1 MPDAIL
7 AINANTETRDKWG
20 KTPAFLSMEHRQ
32 EDDNL
37 VMNNQNNYVNP
48 DAQSSAICFANVH
61 KLLGSQV
68 LLRDICFEVKPG
80 ETMAIAGINGA
91 GKTSLLRCLMDYVK
105 VSRGSIS
112 IFGISNLQPKARTP
126 LSFLPERFVPPSF
139 MTGHETLQW
148 LSGLR
153 GMPWSME
160 QSVRGFAQF
169 ELDQQALHRPLR
181 FFSKGMTQK
190 IGLISCLLVETSI
203 VVLDE
208 PMSGLDPQ
216 AKRFVAQA
224 IRRAK
229 QAGRTVLFTS
239 HSLSDVQSLCDRVLI
254 IHGSAVRFLGTP
266 SELRNTFKSE
276 SLEDSFLQC
285 IECKELAHA

>member
-1 MPDAIL
+1 
-7 AINANTETRDKWG
+7 
-20 KTPAFLSMEHRQ
+20 
-32 EDDNL
+32 
-37 VMNNQNNYVNP
+37 MNNPNNFVNF
-48 DAQSSAICFANVH
+48 DAQASAICFANVY
-61 KLLGSQV
+61 KSIGKQV
-68 LLRDICFEVKPG
+68 LLRDICFDMKPG
-80 ETMAIAGINGA
+80 ETVAIAGINGA
-91 GKTSLLRCLMDYVK
+91 GKTTLLRCLMDYVK
-105 VSRGSIS
+105 VSHGAIT
-112 IFGISNLQPKARTP
+112 IFGISNLQSKARVP

-153 GMPWSME
+153 GMAWSIE
-160 QSVRGFAQF
+160 QSVQGFAQF

-190 IGLISCLLVETSI
+190 IGLISCLLVQTPI

-224 IRRAK
+224 IKRAK
-229 QAGRTVLFTS
+229 EAGRTVLFTS
-239 HSLSDVQSLCDRVLI
+239 HSMSDVQALSDRVLI
-254 IHGSAVRFLGTP
+254 IHHSAVRFLGTP
-266 SELRNTFKSE
+266 RELRNSFISD

-285 IECKELAHA
+285 IECKELTHA